1 MICSMVW
8 QDTIWFGKYFDD
20 FSSHH
25 QTFSCYQIH
34 LQMDYWIRD
43 VCPQEQV
50 TVTPGLWLLS
60 PDTMTVIR
68 SHTRVTLMRCQMFH
82 VPMSVLWLV
91 TLLMLDV
98 YTALYSI
105 LHSSQYSGVRTTIQ
119 DPPWTAAEAAW
130 ARVSLTPRP
139 GIICLGLALTTLPK
153 LFRGYSV
160 NTLPRSHIISKDLRN
175 FSSFVS

>member
-1 MICSMVW
+1 MYVPTRHDLIWEVFWWHFLVIKSIYKWIIGYEMFVLRSKWQWHQGCDSWVLTRWPWYAHTPESLWWDVRCSMFPCLCCDLW
-8 QDTIWFGKYFDD
+8 RC
-20 FSSHH
+20 
-25 QTFSCYQIH
+25 SCW
-34 LQMDYWIRD
+34 M
-43 VCPQEQV
+43 C
-50 TVTPGLWLLS
+50 T
-60 PDTMTVIR
+60 
-68 SHTRVTLMRCQMFH
+68 
-82 VPMSVLWLV
+82 
-91 TLLMLDV
+91 
-98 YTALYSI
+98 LYSI